1 MTNLQYTR
9 IRCLL
14 KLVCTLAVLG
24 STTVIY
30 AQQPYS
36 ITQIMDS
43 IEASNPI
50 GKMYDADIR
59 SMDEAAKG
67 AKSWMPPE
75 VGAGFFMTPYNTQR
89 WKKMSDMEPGMGSFM
104 LSFQQMFPNRR
115 KLNADAS
122 YMQSMSAAT
131 REQKKT
137 ALNEIY
143 AQAKKAYFD
152 WVVIEKKIVVLNE
165 NEKILAF
172 MIKNAEIRYK
182 NGLEK
187 INAYY
192 KAKAA
197 LGNVQ
202 RMKLMLENEIT
213 QNRIVLNTLMNRDKN
228 IEFAI
233 DTMVS
238 IKDFSGYDFDS
249 TLFAS
254 ARTDIRA
261 IDKEILTN
269 RFKQDAERLNLKPQ
283 LGIRFEHMIGFGAQP
298 QQFTAMAMVRLPFV
312 SWASR
317 MTKANIESYKWRTE
331 ALYNQ
336 KQMIINEAAGMATGM
351 RTEIETSRR
360 QVNLYENNIIPALR
374 NNYKT
379 MLLAYE
385 QNTEELFMLYDAW
398 ETLNMTQ
405 NEYLDQLRQLLTMQ
419 VELERILQI
428 RN

>member
-1 MTNLQYTR
+1 MTNTQN
-9 IRCLL
+9 IRKIHPYKIVFALIV
-14 KLVCTLAVLG
+14 LVNPHIAY
-24 STTVIY
+24 S
-30 AQQPYS
+30 QQYS
-36 ITQIMDS
+36 ITQILDT
-43 IEASNPI
+43 IQASNPI

-67 AKSWMPPE
+67 ARSWMPPE
-75 VGAGFFMTPYNTQR
+75 VGAGFFMTPYNTKR

-115 KLNADAS
+115 KLNADAA

-137 ALNEIY
+137 AINEIY
-143 AQAKKAYFD
+143 AQAKTAYFN
-152 WVVIEKKIVVLNE
+152 WVVIEKKKAVLIE
-165 NEKILAF
+165 NERILEF
-172 MIKNAEIRYK
+172 MINNAEIRYK

-202 RMKLMLENEIT
+202 RMRIMLENENI
-213 QNRIVLNTLMNRDKN
+213 QNRIVLNTLMYRGKD
-228 IEFAI
+228 IDFTI
-233 DTMVS
+233 DTMIA
-238 IKDFSGYDFDS
+238 IKDFSAYDFDS

-254 ARTDIRA
+254 ARSDITA
-261 IDKEILTN
+261 IDKEVLKN
-269 RFKQDAERLNLKPQ
+269 QFKQEAERLNLKPQ
-283 LGIRFEHMIGFGAQP
+283 FGVRFEHMAGFGGQP

-312 SWASR
+312 RWVSR

-336 KQMIINEAAGMATGM
+336 KQMIINEATGMAIGM
-351 RTEIETSRR
+351 KTEIETKKK
-360 QVNLYENNIIPALR
+360 QINLYEDNIIPALR
-374 NNYKT
+374 NNYRT
-379 MLLAYE
+379 MLLAYG

-405 NEYLDQLRQLLTMQ
+405 NEYLDQLRQLLIMQ

>member
-1 MTNLQYTR
+1 MINIQT
-9 IRCLL
+9 IRKRCQSRS
-14 KLVCTLAVLG
+14 VCMVVMLAVCLVSRSQRFG
-24 STTVIY
+24 IS
-30 AQQPYS
+30 
-36 ITQIMDS
+36 QILDTIDMV
-43 IEASNPI
+43 NPI

-67 AKSWMPPE
+67 ARSWMPPE

-104 LSFQQMFPNRR
+104 LSIQQMFPNRR
-115 KLNADAS
+115 KLNADAA
-122 YMQSMSAAT
+122 YMQSMSGAT
-131 REQKKT
+131 KEQKKA
-137 ALNEIY
+137 ALNELY
-143 AQAKKAYFD
+143 AQAKTAYFNL
-152 WVVIEKKIVVLNE
+152 VVIERKKAVLNE
-165 NEKILAF
+165 NEKILEF

-197 LGNVQ
+197 LGNIQSMRV
-202 RMKLMLENEIT
+202 MLENEDI
-213 QNRIVLNTLMNRDKN
+213 QNKIMLNTLLYRDKAS
-228 IEFAI
+228 EFET
-233 DTMVS
+233 DTTL
-238 IKDFSGYDFDS
+238 ILKDFSTYAFDS

-254 ARTDIRA
+254 KRSDVKA
-261 IDKEILTN
+261 IDRDILTN
-269 RFKQDAERLNLKPQ
+269 RLRQEAERLNLKPQ
-283 LGIRFEHMIGFGAQP
+283 FGARFEHMAGFGAQP
-298 QQFTAMAMVRLPFV
+298 QQFTLMAMVRLPFV

-331 ALYNQ
+331 VLYNQ
-336 KQMIINEAAGMATGM
+336 KQMILNEAAGMATGM
-351 RTEIETSRR
+351 RAEFEAKKKQIR
-360 QVNLYENNIIPALR
+360 LYENNIIPALR

-405 NEYLDQLRQLLTMQ
+405 NEYLDQLRQLLVIQ
-419 VELERILQI
+419 VELERVLQI

>member
-1 MTNLQYTR
+1 MGLKETNVT
-9 IRCLL
+9 
-14 KLVCTLAVLG
+14 
-24 STTVIY
+24 
-30 AQQPYS
+30 
-36 ITQIMDS
+36 S
-43 IEASNPI
+43 IEL
-50 GKMYDADIR
+50 
-59 SMDEAAKG
+59 
-67 AKSWMPPE
+67 
-75 VGAGFFMTPYNTQR
+75 T
-89 WKKMSDMEPGMGSFM
+89 
-104 LSFQQMFPNRR
+104 
-115 KLNADAS
+115 
-122 YMQSMSAAT
+122 
-131 REQKKT
+131 T

-143 AQAKKAYFD
+143 AQAKKAYFA

-165 NEKILAF
+165 NEKILEF

-298 QQFTAMAMVRLPFV
+298 QQFNAMAMVRLPFV

-336 KQMIINEAAGMATGM
+336 KQMIINEAAGMG
-351 RTEIETSRR
+351 SG
-360 QVNLYENNIIPALR
+360 
-374 NNYKT
+374 K
-379 MLLAYE
+379 
-385 QNTEELFMLYDAW
+385 
-398 ETLNMTQ
+398 
-405 NEYLDQLRQLLTMQ
+405 
-419 VELERILQI
+419 
-428 RN
+428 